1 MAWASVR
8 CKPQASA
15 SQCIAPR
22 CIAAQRS
29 ATPRHA
35 RHRGAPRGSA
45 PTPPTVLGNHLQ
57 LPEIALRARGQDLL
71 R

>member
-15 SQCIAPR
+15 LRLAALRDSAPR
-22 CIAAQRS
+22 AAPHV
-29 ATPRHA
+29 TEGPL
-35 RHRGAPRGSA
+35 GAPHT
-45 PTPPTVLGNHLQ
+45 PPPTVLGNHLQ